1 MPMEPAQQESIVEAM
16 NRLWAQYL
24 PQIEE
29 RVQTL
34 EQAAAA
40 HESGTATQSDCEQAM
55 AAAHKLAG
63 VLGTFGLPEGSVLA
77 REMEALYAAGLAVL
91 NGSNGRPKEVAS
103 QLRAMLATRK

>member
-1 MPMEPAQQESIVEAM
+1 MGLAEQQAMAEAM

-29 RVQTL
+29 RVKTL
-34 EQAAAA
+34 ELTAAAYKGGSLTSEQREQAA
-40 HESGTATQSDCEQAM
+40 

-63 VLGTFGLPEGSVLA
+63 VLGTFGLHEGTSLA
-77 REMEALYAAGLAVL
+77 REAEEFYSSGAQS
-91 NGSNGRPKEVAS
+91 NGSADGRAVEVAS